1 MVGDR
6 RWGIRSFE
14 CRQKYRAWLR
24 DNKRWVCREGATWA
38 HVGRFLC
45 KFPTWEKR
53 KNGLNAPPPKRTA
66 ACSYRC
72 ALKDFSWRR
81 WFARSLFNKTVMR
94 GRDAYLRGTL
104 IVLYAPE
111 GTSSESLPALN
122 NVEAVSAVAAS
133 ACNTVLNA
141 TVFPTPKAD
150 CLKFDAA
157 SQVDFESAH
166 KERLTQLSCQDKQPQ
181 SITFDCADQDK
192 LRVLSSQR

>member
-1 MVGDR
+1 M
-6 RWGIRSFE
+6 
-14 CRQKYRAWLR
+14 
-24 DNKRWVCREGATWA
+24 
-38 HVGRFLC
+38 
-45 KFPTWEKR
+45 
-53 KNGLNAPPPKRTA
+53 
-66 ACSYRC
+66 
-72 ALKDFSWRR
+72 
-81 WFARSLFNKTVMR
+81 
-94 GRDAYLRGTL
+94 